1 MSVNTRRLFLS
12 GSLGVGVAAIL
23 GTWPAARRLA
33 AAFDPPPDGPLAGG
47 VRVGLLRF
55 VDQPDRMEEV
65 YGAGLDGRF
74 RQDLSR
80 LTTET
85 LITPNERFYIRTR
98 CPDTIDYGTP
108 WTVRVQHGS
117 AHRVELAAVDLARQ
131 AQPMGV
137 HLLECAASARGG
149 LVSAAEW
156 SGVPMGRVLDRLGP
170 LPDDA
175 RVLVSGFDGHSEYDA
190 RYDQRGAS
198 WIFTPAELR
207 EAGAFLA
214 TTMNGVALPAD
225 HGFPVR
231 LVVPGW
237 YGCTCI
243 KWVDSIRIVQ
253 DAVRSTPQM
262 RDYAG
267 RTHQHGVP
275 ERAGDFQ
282 PAVIDLAAMPIRV
295 ERWRV
300 GQHVVHRVVGILW
313 GGRRTTDDLV
323 IRFSADQKYVPVE
336 SYEHTTTKTWSLWS
350 HVWRPSRPGRYHI
363 QLAVNDPSI
372 RTRRLDSGYY
382 GRTVE
387 LKRV

>member
-1 MSVNTRRLFLS
+1 MSLSTRRLFLS

-23 GTWPAARRLA
+23 GPWPVGRRLA

-55 VDQPDRMEEV
+55 RDEPDRMEEV
-65 YGAGLDGRF
+65 YGTGLDGRF
-74 RQDLSR
+74 RQDLST
-80 LTTET
+80 LTTDT
-85 LITPNERFYIRTR
+85 LVTPNERFYIRTR
-98 CPDTIDYGTP
+98 CPDTIDYGKP
-108 WTVRVQHGS
+108 WTIRLRGRTGQS
-117 AHRVELAAVDLARQ
+117 IEIAANALATLS
-131 AQPMGV
+131 QPMGV
-137 HLLECAASARGG
+137 HLMECAASARGG

-156 SGVPMGRVLDRLGP
+156 SGVPISEVLGRLGP
-170 LPDDA
+170 LPGDA
-175 RVLVSGFDGHSEYDA
+175 RVLVSGFDGHS
-190 RYDQRGAS
+190 RYDEKSDERGAS
-198 WIFTPAELR
+198 WIFTRAELQ

-214 TTMNGVALPAD
+214 TTMNGVALPVD

-243 KWVDSIRIVQ
+243 KWVDSIRLVE
-253 DAVRSTPQM
+253 DSVHSTRQM
-262 RDYAG
+262 RGYAG

-275 ERAGDFQ
+275 KYARDFQ

-300 GQHVVHRVVGILW
+300 GTRVVHRVVGIIW

-323 IRFSADQKYVPVE
+323 IRFNADQPYVPVE
-336 SYEHTTTKTWSLWS
+336 SYVHATTSTWSLWS
-350 HVWRPSRPGRYHI
+350 HLWRPPAPGRYRI
-363 QLAVNDPSI
+363 QLAIDDPSI

-382 GRTVE
+382 GRTV
-387 LKRV
+387 LVQRV